1 MWQDEAA
8 ENAIVSEGRRL
19 AGFAMTSR
27 KSIAVI
33 GAGAAG
39 ICAAKHML
47 EAGFEVTV
55 YEIGSRVGGMWVFQN
70 DNVRSSAYST
80 LHINTARNLTSFSD
94 FAFEASVPPF
104 PSHRDMARYLSRYAE
119 HFGVT
124 PRIRFNT
131 IVERVSPAAD
141 YSEGKPVWEVETAS
155 GEIARYDSVIVA
167 TGHLT
172 KPLEVPALRDEF
184 SGEYL
189 HSHHYKEPAPFVGK
203 RVCVVGVGNSALDIA
218 SDLATVTPRLVLVA
232 RSNAFIFPK
241 LVFGRP
247 FWDVVK
253 ALYKPWVPASVRNRV
268 VRTLVWI
275 VQGEMSAL
283 GFPATAKKVHATS
296 NANIVNHIRYQRVIV
311 KQGIERIE
319 GRRIEFSD
327 GSSEEFDTLI
337 AATGYLIDIDFLDE
351 RVIAPKDNALELYMR
366 MVPPNWR
373 GIYFLGFL
381 NSDSALNWI
390 AEGQS
395 RWIREHEAGRA
406 ALPSRPEMLNEI
418 DARAAWVRETYKDT
432 PRHGIEVEHMPY
444 FADLKRTLQEAQRR
458 AGAPVRDVGIG
469 AVNQMPADAAHLVG
483 RR

>member
-1 MWQDEAA
+1 M
-8 ENAIVSEGRRL
+8 NSG
-19 AGFAMTSR
+19 

-47 EAGFEVTV
+47 EAGFDVTV
-55 YEIGSRVGGMWVFQN
+55 YEIGSRVGGMWVFGN
-70 DNVRSSAYST
+70 DNGRSSAYST

-104 PSHRDMARYLSRYAE
+104 PSHRDMARYLARYAD

-131 IVERVSPAAD
+131 KVERVSPAAG
-141 YSEGKPVWEVETAS
+141 YSEDKPAWEVAIA
-155 GEIARYDSVIVA
+155 GGGIARYDSVIVA

-172 KPLEVPALRDEF
+172 QPLEVPALRDGF
-184 SGEYL
+184 TGEYL
-189 HSHHYKEPAPFVGK
+189 HSHYYKEPAPFVGK

-253 ALYKPWVPASVRNRV
+253 GLYKPWVPAAVRNRI
-268 VRTLVWI
+268 VRALVWI

-311 KQGIERIE
+311 KQGIERID
-319 GRRIEFSD
+319 GRRIVFSD
-327 GSSEEFDTLI
+327 GSAEEFDTLI
-337 AATGYLIDIDFLDE
+337 AATGYLIDIDFMD
-351 RVIAPKDNALELYMR
+351 RKVIEPRDNALDLYMR
-366 MVPPNWR
+366 MVPPGWR

-395 RWIREHEAGRA
+395 RWVREHEAGRA
-406 ALPSRPEMLNEI
+406 RLPSRPEMLNEI
-418 DARAAWVRETYKDT
+418 DARAAWVRSTYKDT

-444 FADLKRTLQEAQRR
+444 FADLKRTLREAQRR
-458 AGAPVRDVGIG
+458 AGKPAVDVGIG
-469 AVNQMPADAAHLVG
+469 AVNRMPAIRQAAAE
-483 RR
+483 